1 MAVLIVDDD
10 ERSRRSLGAVLADAG
25 FGVEVAEGDA
35 EALGLLKQRRF
46 QIVLLGGSGRAASL
60 DVLAAFRQRDSAT
73 PVILLS
79 AHDSLEARLKA
90 FAGGVDD
97 YLPKPFHYEELLAR
111 MRSVLKRTALN
122 TGYSL
127 QCADLTLDAMSRQVY
142 RAGRAIR
149 LTRREFDLLHHL
161 MEHRGRV
168 QSRELLLQNVWEKG
182 EEATSNVVEVYIRH
196 LRQKV
201 DAPFERPL
209 IRTVRG
215 IGYMVMDV

>member
-25 FGVEVAEGDA
+25 FGVEVAERDA
-35 EALGLLKQRRF
+35 EALGLLKQWRF
-46 QIVLLGGSGRAASL
+46 QIVLLGGSARGAGMELLTS
-60 DVLAAFRQRDSAT
+60 FRQRDAAT

-90 FAGGVDD
+90 FASGVDD
-97 YLPKPFHYEELLAR
+97 YLARPFHYDELLAR
-111 MRSVLKRTALN
+111 MRSVLKRTALH
-122 TGYSL
+122 TGHSL
-127 QCADLTLDAMSRQVY
+127 QCADLTLDAMSRQVF
-142 RAGRAIR
+142 RSGQLIR

-168 QSRELLLQNVWEKG
+168 QSRELLLQSVWEKG

-215 IGYMVMDV
+215 VGYMVMDV